1 MNDTRADRPLEIA
14 VTIDDFVLWDGVP
27 MPDDTTPT
35 DITRSVAKTLNDY
48 GLKGPTASLTHTG
61 SRTSQSK
68 SRPSRR
74 GPKQAITWVTTLT
87 SMLHCAGCPTRH
99 SDAILRRPRSTSVI

>member
-27 MPDDTTPT
+27 MPGDTTPT

-48 GLKGPTASLTHTG
+48 GLKGTYGFSHTYRLENEPEQMEAFEAWAEAGHHLGNHTHQHAPLRWMPDAAFRCDFETA
-61 SRTSQSK
+61 
-68 SRPSRR
+68 
-74 GPKQAITWVTTLT
+74 
-87 SMLHCAGCPTRH
+87 
-99 SDAILRRPRSTSVI
+99 RSISVI